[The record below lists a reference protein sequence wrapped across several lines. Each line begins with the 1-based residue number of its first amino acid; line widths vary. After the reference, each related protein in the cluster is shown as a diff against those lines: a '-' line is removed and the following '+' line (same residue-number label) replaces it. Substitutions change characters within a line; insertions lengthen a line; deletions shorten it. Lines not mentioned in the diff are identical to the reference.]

1 MALSSRTGLFIL
13 PLIVVVVAFFAG
25 VGVSRY
31 NQSAQDPVEGLLWP
45 DPPVLKDFALTDH
58 TGAMLSSAR
67 LRGRWSLIFFG
78 FTHCPDVCPT
88 ALEAM
93 SAAQQSLRQE
103 PQFGQTGQTIFISV
117 DPERDSTE
125 TLANYVGYFSPAMI
139 GATGSVDEL
148 KALTSSLGVLFMK
161 IPGEGAEY
169 TVDHSAGVFFISP
182 DLQLLSVLTPPI
194 TKTALLERFE
204 TVSRFY
210 STHL

>member
-1 MALSSRTGLFIL
+1 MALSSRTGLVIL
-13 PLIVVVVAFFAG
+13 PLVVVVAAFFAG

-31 NQSAQDPVEGLLWP
+31 NQSDQDPVEGLLWP
-45 DPPVLKDFALTDH
+45 DH
-58 TGAMLSSAR
+58 TGDKLSPAR

-93 SAAQQSLRQE
+93 SAAQQSLRQD

-125 TLANYVGYFSPAMI
+125 TLANYVGYFSPEML
-139 GATGSVDEL
+139 GATAPVDEL

-161 IPGEGAEY
+161 IPGEGTQY

-194 TKTALLERFE
+194 TKTGLLERFE

>member
-1 MALSSRTGLFIL
+1 MALSSRTGLVIL
-13 PLIVVVVAFFAG
+13 PLVVVVAAFFAG

-31 NQSAQDPVEGLLWP
+31 NQSDQDPVEGLLWP

-58 TGAMLSSAR
+58 TGDKLSPAR

-88 ALEAM
+88 ALEAI

-161 IPGEGAEY
+161 IPGDGAEY

-194 TKTALLERFE
+194 TKTGLLERFE

-210 STHL
+210 STYL

>member
-1 MALSSRTGLFIL
+1 MALSSRTGLVIL
-13 PLIVVVVAFFAG
+13 PLVVVVAAFFAG

-31 NQSAQDPVEGLLWP
+31 NQSDQDPVEGLLWP

-58 TGAMLSSAR
+58 TGGKFSPAR

-93 SAAQQSLRQE
+93 SAAQQSLRQD

-125 TLANYVGYFSPAMI
+125 TLANYVGYFSPEML
-139 GATGSVDEL
+139 GATAPVDEL

-161 IPGEGAEY
+161 IPGDGTQY

-194 TKTALLERFE
+194 TKTGLLERFG